1 MKICGNKS
9 LNNDA
14 VLLLSKFSFSTIFH
28 KFEETKRIMRTL
40 NVSISDIEYN
50 RFGLKEE
57 TLTFTAF
64 IELISKEL
72 TRQNL
77 SKCLE
82 LAEKYGMSKMTM
94 DEITD
99 EVKAV
104 RKNAKNRN

>member
-1 MKICGNKS
+1 
-9 LNNDA
+9 
-14 VLLLSKFSFSTIFH
+14 
-28 KFEETKRIMRTL
+28 MRTL

-50 RFGLKEE
+50 KFGLKEE
-57 TLTFTAF
+57 KLNFTDF
-64 IELISKEL
+64 IDLVSKEL

-82 LAEKYGMSKMTM
+82 LADKYGISKMIM
-94 DEITD
+94 DEITN